1 MLATRNFPFDSSI
14 WGRDLSDM
22 WKMAGPSE
30 IGKMEGWLEKAVLI
44 NTMSAA
50 GEMRISM
57 AVSARRVHPLGI
69 RLYLLD
75 VKRSVTITSYNLLQ
89 VFSIHRHG
97 LATAI

>member
-1 MLATRNFPFDSSI
+1 
-14 WGRDLSDM
+14 M

-30 IGKMEGWLEKAVLI
+30 IGKVEGWLEKAVLI

-75 VKRSVTITSYNLLQ
+75 VKRSVTITSTSYNLLQ

>member
-1 MLATRNFPFDSSI
+1 
-14 WGRDLSDM
+14 M
-22 WKMAGPSE
+22 WKMAGLSE
-30 IGKMEGWLEKAVLI
+30 IGKVEGWLEKAVLI